1 MKTIPVI
8 AVAALLTGISIQ
20 AMAQSGTRPKDFS
33 TPVSPALANKYAMD
47 VKTTDFNGRPYQTV
61 YPDAEGSP
69 FFADDFNY
77 ANLLLNKGATYQR
90 VKVRL
95 DMVSHELHLIN
106 GAGNEIVSEN
116 GLVRKVEM
124 IDSVTGL
131 IHYIFI
137 TGCPAIDQQSGN
149 EFYQVL
155 SDGRLQLLLYTKKEF
170 VEEKNSMSGEI
181 RHFFKERSE
190 LYTLRDGVITKLKRD
205 KDAVMAQMADKQ
217 AEVEAWLKAR
227 KMSYKSN
234 GMLASLFDYYNSL
247 LKPF

>member
-1 MKTIPVI
+1 MNYKINFLIVLIFPVFAHSQGIPLPQVRTPLP
-8 AVAALLTGISIQ
+8 VAPTLRKNFDTFVTA
-20 AMAQSGTRPKDFS
+20 
-33 TPVSPALANKYAMD
+33 
-47 VKTTDFNGRPYQTV
+47 TDFNGRPYKTT
-61 YPDAEGSP
+61 YPEAEGSP
-69 FFADDFNY
+69 FFLDDFTY
-77 ANLLLNKGATYQR
+77 ANLLLNKGATYER

-95 DMVSHELHLIN
+95 DLVSHELHLIN

-131 IHYIFI
+131 VHYRFI
-137 TGCPAIDQQSGN
+137 TGCPAIDQQGGN

-170 VEEKNSMSGEI
+170 VEEKNTMSGEI
-181 RHFFKERSE
+181 RYQFKERSE
-190 LYTLRDGVITKLKRD
+190 LYTLRDGLITKLKRD
-205 KDAVMAQMADKQ
+205 KDAVLALMTDKQ

-227 KMSYKSN
+227 KMNYKSN
-234 GMLASLFDYYNSL
+234 GLLADLFDYYNSL